1 MQYLIHISIL
11 IGIYT
16 ILAVSLNLVAGYT
29 GLLSIAHAAFYGI
42 GAYTLALMALNLN
55 TPFWINCLSATALAG
70 FIGLIIGIPA
80 LKTRGDYFTIA
91 TFGFQVIIF
100 NIFNNWVDLTRGPMG
115 LTGIPQPSLW
125 DWQISTPLDFLLLT
139 YAVCIPVLV
148 IVYRIVHSPFGRVLK
163 AIREDEIFAVS
174 LGKNVFAYKITIF
187 VVGAM
192 MAAIAGCLYA
202 SYVTFIDP
210 TSFTVTESIF
220 IISIVIVGG
229 AGNLWG
235 SIIGATFLIALP
247 ELLRFLGLPITLAA
261 NIRQIFY
268 GSLLI
273 AFMLWRPQGLLGEF
287 FLQTRER
294 YDRRK
299 IKIFIFR
306 KSIKEL

>member
-1 MQYLIHISIL
+1 MQYLIHIGIL

-55 TPFWINCLSATALAG
+55 TPFWINCLSATALTG
-70 FIGLIIGIPA
+70 FIGIIVGIPA
-80 LKTRGDYFTIA
+80 LQTRGDYFTIA

-115 LTGIPQPSLW
+115 LTGIPQPTLW

-139 YAVCIPVLV
+139 YAVCIPVLG

-192 MAAIAGCLYA
+192 IAAVAGCLYA

-235 SIIGATFLIALP
+235 SIVGATFLIALP
-247 ELLRFLGLPITLAA
+247 ELLRFLGLPTTLAA

-294 YDRRK
+294 YDK
-299 IKIFIFR
+299 IKIKFFSIR

>member
-16 ILAVSLNLVAGYT
+16 ILAVSLNLIAGYT

-42 GAYTLALMALNLN
+42 GAYTVALMALNLH
-55 TPFWINCLSATALAG
+55 TPFWINCLSATAIAGLIG
-70 FIGLIIGIPA
+70 FIVGVPA
-80 LKTRGDYFTIA
+80 LQTRGDYFTIA
-91 TFGFQVIIF
+91 TFGLQVIIF

-125 DWQISTPLDFLLLT
+125 LWQISTPLEFLVLT
-139 YAVCIPVLV
+139 LAVCTLVLW
-148 IVYRIVHSPFGRVLK
+148 IAYRIANSPFGRLLK
-163 AIREDEIFAVS
+163 AIREDEIFALS
-174 LGKNVFAYKITIF
+174 LGKNVFTYKIAIF
-187 VVGAM
+187 VIGAM

-202 SYVTFIDP
+202 IYVTFIDP

-220 IISIVIVGG
+220 IISIVIIGG

-235 SIIGATFLIALP
+235 SIVGTAFLIALP

-261 NIRQIFY
+261 NVRQIFY

-273 AFMLWRPQGLLGEF
+273 AFMLWRPQGLLGES
-287 FLQTRER
+287 FLQANA
-294 YDRRK
+294 K
-299 IKIFIFR
+299 
-306 KSIKEL
+306 KS